1 MIIVRREVDTT
12 PAVLLA
18 GVALLYLTAQL
29 LIPTLGMGIGWDEA
43 VYASQYAA
51 HAPPAVYS
59 APRAQ
64 GVPLLVAPIVAITD
78 EVVVL
83 RIWLTLVS
91 SAALFGAFAV
101 WLRVRNHWVVPLAAL
116 LLAGCWL
123 SLFYGN
129 QAMPN
134 LYVALGA
141 VAATG
146 FLLTGTPLGLGA
158 SMVLVSLMRPT
169 DALVLAVPLAAY
181 ALWQRRFRES
191 AALAAGLAIGWGQW
205 TAEAIARFGGVTERL
220 GAAGEHNDTGLTV
233 TLDEQ
238 ARALDGPALCRF
250 GVECGGVSPV
260 LLIWW
265 IAIPLAAGAGLWA
278 ARNTEWFRALALVT
292 ATAVAMALPYFFY
305 VDYAAPRFLL
315 PAYAL
320 LALPVATAARLVPVP
335 VVLAGVAAHLILQG
349 TVAVAMSSG
358 VRADRDVMNAAAE
371 ELRPRIK
378 GPCVIYGQ
386 GGAQLGYL
394 LGCESQAIA
403 QRFGDTMPRRIQG
416 FRERGHDVIVTY
428 RGVRP
433 PAYTDD
439 WERQDLPGPWRARF
453 GETP

>member
-1 MIIVRREVDTT
+1 
-12 PAVLLA
+12 
-18 GVALLYLTAQL
+18 
-29 LIPTLGMGIGWDEA
+29 MGIGWDEA

-64 GVPLLVAPIVAITD
+64 GMPLLVAPIVAITD
-78 EVVVL
+78 DVVVL

-158 SMVLVSLMRPT
+158 SMMLVSLMRPT
-169 DALVLAVPLAAY
+169 DALVLAAPLAAY
-181 ALWQRRFRES
+181 ALWQRRFREL

-205 TAEAIARFGGVTERL
+205 MAEAAVRFGGVTERL
-220 GAAGEHNDTGLTV
+220 GAAGEHNDTGLTN
-233 TLDEQ
+233 TLGEQ
-238 ARALDGPALCRF
+238 ARALDGPTLCRF
-250 GVECGGVSPV
+250 GVECGDVSPL

-265 IAIPLAAGAGLWA
+265 IAIPLVAGAGLWA
-278 ARNTEWFRALALVT
+278 ARHTAWFRPLALAT

-315 PAYAL
+315 PVYAL
-320 LALPVATAARLVPVP
+320 LALPVATAALLAPIPAV
-335 VVLAGVAAHLILQG
+335 AGVAAHLILQG
-349 TVAVAMSSG
+349 AVAVAMSSST
-358 VRADRDVMNAAAE
+358 RADRDVMNAAAE

-403 QRFGDTMPRRIQG
+403 QRFGDTMPRRIQK
-416 FRERGHDVIVTY
+416 FRERGYDIILTH
-428 RGVRP
+428 RGVKP

-439 WERQDLPGPWRARF
+439 WKRQDLPGPWRARF
-453 GETP
+453 GEAS

>member
-1 MIIVRREVDTT
+1 MVIVRREVTTT

-18 GVALLYLTAQL
+18 GVALLYLAAQL

-83 RIWLTLVS
+83 RIWLTLIS

-101 WLRVRNHWVVPLAAL
+101 WLRVKNHWVVPLAAL

-158 SMVLVSLMRPT
+158 SMVAVSLMRPT

-181 ALWQRRFRES
+181 ALWQRQFREL
-191 AALAAGLAIGWGQW
+191 AALVVGLGIGWAQW
-205 TAEAIARFGGVTERL
+205 MAEAIVRFGGVTERL
-220 GAAGEHNDTGLTV
+220 GAAGEHNDTGLTS
-233 TLDEQ
+233 TLGEQ
-238 ARALDGPALCRF
+238 AGALDGPALCRF

-265 IAIPLAAGAGLWA
+265 IAIPLATAAGLWA
-278 ARNTEWFRALALVT
+278 ARHTAWFRPLALAT

-315 PAYAL
+315 PVYAL
-320 LALPVATAARLVPVP
+320 LALPIANAARLALLP
-335 VVLAGVAAHLILQG
+335 VLAGVAAHLILQG
-349 TVAVAMSSG
+349 AVAVAMSSDT
-358 VRADRDVMNAAAE
+358 RAERDVMNAAAE
-371 ELRPRIK
+371 ELRPRIE

-403 QRFGDTMPRRIQG
+403 QRFDDTMPARIQE
-416 FRERGHDVIVTY
+416 FRERGYDLIVTH
-428 RGVRP
+428 RGVKP

-439 WERQDLPGPWRARF
+439 WEAQKLPGPWRARF
-453 GETP
+453 GESS

>member
-1 MIIVRREVDTT
+1 MVIVRREVVTT

-18 GVALLYLTAQL
+18 GVALLYLTAQF
-29 LIPTLGMGIGWDEA
+29 LIPTPGMGIGWDEA

-116 LLAGCWL
+116 VLAGCWL

-146 FLLTGTPLGLGA
+146 FLLTGTPLGLGG

-181 ALWQRRFRES
+181 ALWQRRFREL

-205 TAEAIARFGGVTERL
+205 MAEAVVRFGGVAERL
-220 GAAGEHNDTGLTV
+220 GAAGEHNDTGLTS

-250 GVECGGVSPV
+250 GVECGGVSPA
-260 LLIWW
+260 LIIWW
-265 IAIPLAAGAGLWA
+265 IAILLATGAGLWA
-278 ARNTEWFRALALVT
+278 ARHTAWFRPLALAT

-315 PAYAL
+315 PVYAL
-320 LALPVATAARLVPVP
+320 LALPIATAAHPAP
-335 VVLAGVAAHLILQG
+335 IPVLAGVAAHLILQG
-349 TVAVAMSSG
+349 TVAVAMSSDA
-358 VRADRDVMNAAAE
+358 RTERDVMNAAAE
-371 ELRPRIK
+371 ELRPRIE

-403 QRFGDTMPRRIQG
+403 QRFDTTMPRRIQK
-416 FRERGHDVIVTY
+416 FRERGYDIIVTH
-428 RGVRP
+428 RGVKP
-433 PAYTDD
+433 PAYTGD
-439 WERQDLPGPWRARF
+439 WKRQDLPGPWRARF
-453 GETP
+453 GETS

>member
-1 MIIVRREVDTT
+1 MVIVRRELTTT
-12 PAVLLA
+12 PTVLLA

-64 GVPLLVAPIVAITD
+64 GVPLLVAPVVAITD
-78 EVVVL
+78 SVVVL

-116 LLAGCWL
+116 ILAGCWL
-123 SLFYGN
+123 SIFYGN

-146 FLLTGTPLGLGA
+146 FLLTATPLGLGA
-158 SMVLVSLMRPT
+158 SMVLVSVMRPT

-181 ALWQRRFRES
+181 ALWQRRFRE
-191 AALAAGLAIGWGQW
+191 LAAVAVGLAIGWGQW
-205 TAEAIARFGGVTERL
+205 AAEAVVRFGGVTERL
-220 GAAGEHNDTGLTV
+220 GAAGEHNDTGLTS
-233 TLDEQ
+233 TWGEQ

-260 LLIWW
+260 MLIWW
-265 IAIPLAAGAGLWA
+265 IALPLAVGAGLWA
-278 ARNTEWFRALALVT
+278 ARHTEWFRPLVLAT

-315 PAYAL
+315 PVYAL
-320 LALPVATAARLVPVP
+320 LALPVATAALPAPKTVM
-335 VVLAGVAAHLILQG
+335 AGVAAHLILQG
-349 TVAVAMSSG
+349 AVAVAMSSDA
-358 VRADRDVMNAAAE
+358 RADRDVMNAAAE
-371 ELRPRIK
+371 ELRPRID

-403 QRFGDTMPRRIQG
+403 QRFDATMPERVGG
-416 FRERGHDVIVTY
+416 FRDRGYDVILTH
-428 RGVRP
+428 RGVRA
-433 PAYTDD
+433 PAYSDD

-453 GETP
+453 APAS

>member
-1 MIIVRREVDTT
+1 MVIVRRELATT
-12 PAVLLA
+12 PGVLLA
-18 GVALLYLTAQL
+18 GVALLYLAAQL

-51 HAPPAVYS
+51 HAPPALYS

-78 EVVVL
+78 SVVVL

-141 VAATG
+141 VAAIG
-146 FLLTGTPLGLGA
+146 FLLTGSPLGLGA

-181 ALWQRRFRES
+181 ALWQRRFREL
-191 AALAAGLAIGWGQW
+191 AALAVGLAIGWGQW
-205 TAEAIARFGGVTERL
+205 MAEAVVRFGGVTERL
-220 GAAGEHNDTGLTV
+220 GTAGEHNDTGLTS
-233 TLDEQ
+233 TLGEQ

-250 GVECGGVSPV
+250 GVECGGVSP
-260 LLIWW
+260 LLVIWW

-278 ARNTEWFRALALVT
+278 ARHTPWFRPLALAT

-315 PAYAL
+315 PVYAL
-320 LALPVATAARLVPVP
+320 LALPIATAARLARLPFA
-335 VVLAGVAAHLILQG
+335 AGVAAHLILQG
-349 TVAVAMSSG
+349 VVAVTMS
-358 VRADRDVMNAAAE
+358 ADARTEREVMTAAAE
-371 ELRPRIK
+371 KLRPRIE

-403 QRFGDTMPRRIQG
+403 QRFDDTMPPRVQS
-416 FRERGHDVIVTY
+416 FRERGHDVIVTH
-428 RGVRP
+428 RDVRP

-439 WERQDLPGPWRARF
+439 WKRQDLPGPWRARF
-453 GETP
+453 GASP

>member
-1 MIIVRREVDTT
+1 MVIVRREVTAS

-18 GVALLYLTAQL
+18 GVAALYFTAQL
-29 LIPTLGMGIGWDEA
+29 LVPTLGMGIGWDEA

-91 SAALFGAFAV
+91 SVALFGAFAV

-146 FLLTGTPLGLGA
+146 FLLTGSPLGLGA

-169 DALVLAVPLAAY
+169 DALVLAAPLVAY
-181 ALWQRRFRES
+181 ALWQRRFRET
-191 AALAAGLAIGWGQW
+191 AALAAGLAVGWGQW
-205 TAEAIARFGGVTERL
+205 AVEAVARFGGVAERL
-220 GAAGEHNDTGLTV
+220 GAAGEHNDTGLTS
-233 TLDEQ
+233 TLGDQ

-250 GVECGGVSPV
+250 GVECGGVPPV
-260 LLIWW
+260 LLVWW

-278 ARNTEWFRALALVT
+278 ARRTEWFRPLVLTT

-320 LALPVATAARLVPVP
+320 LALPVATAALHAPRLG
-335 VVLAGVAAHLILQG
+335 LAGVTAHLVLQ
-349 TVAVAMSSG
+349 TVVAVGLSSG

-371 ELRPRIK
+371 ELRPRID

-403 QRFGDTMPRRIQG
+403 QRFGDTMPRRVEG
-416 FRERGHDVIVTY
+416 FRERGHDVIVTH

-433 PAYTDD
+433 PAYTDGWD
-439 WERQDLPGPWRARF
+439 RQDLAGPWRARF
-453 GETP
+453 GATP

>member
-1 MIIVRREVDTT
+1 MVIVRRELTTT
-12 PAVLLA
+12 PTVLLA
-18 GVALLYLTAQL
+18 GVALLYFTAQL

-64 GVPLLVAPIVAITD
+64 GVSLLVAPIVAITD

-83 RIWLTLVS
+83 RLWLSVVS

-101 WLRVRNHWVVPLAAL
+101 WLRVRNHRVVPLAAL

-123 SLFYGN
+123 SVFYGN

-146 FLLTGTPLGLGA
+146 FLLIGNPLGLGA

-181 ALWQRRFRES
+181 ALWRRSLRDV

-205 TAEAIARFGGVTERL
+205 AAEAVTRFGGVAERL
-220 GAAGEHNDTGLTV
+220 GAAGEHNDTGLTS
-233 TLDEQ
+233 TLGEH

-250 GVECGGVSPV
+250 GVECGGVPPA

-265 IAIPLAAGAGLWA
+265 IAIPLAAGAGLWT
-278 ARNTEWFRALALVT
+278 ARRTPWFRPLALAT

-320 LALPVATAARLVPVP
+320 LALPVATAVLSSPRPALV
-335 VVLAGVAAHLILQG
+335 GVAAHLILQG
-349 TVAVAMSSG
+349 AVAVAMSSG
-358 VRADRDVMNAAAE
+358 IRADRDVMNAAAE
-371 ELRPRIK
+371 QLRPRID

-403 QRFGDTMPRRIQG
+403 QRFDATMPARVRG
-416 FRERGHDVIVTY
+416 FRDRGYDVIMTH
-428 RGVRP
+428 RGVEP

-439 WERQDLPGPWRARF
+439 WQRLDLPGPWRARL
-453 GETP
+453 G